1 MSCNKAKVYP
11 LVKVEETSANSCI
24 EEEDRIP
31 DKIME
36 SQNFT
41 AYNDTSGMPYAIFN
55 ELRFV
60 AFFATLFVIVL
71 VTGILLVQTVVY
83 VFLSTAIPTV
93 IRWLI
98 LNQLASCA
106 VFLLAPGLLM
116 STAAILL
123 GALRSGTPLPPAP
136 LAFCQFMSWLL
147 SFGATGRSW
156 SLTVFSIFV
165 IVITI
170 RGLKA
175 VKRVHVLASLVAV
188 WILTFLLNVHI
199 TFPYPQ
205 YKVYGVQN
213 IGGVFCFPSNRGV
226 SQAIRTATLV
236 LWVVLSA
243 GLPTV
248 VTITIPIITLCYI
261 RRNTIGE
268 KADYNKRIAKFALF
282 LLIGNIMNII
292 SRALPITLASKS
304 PQLVGIMTT
313 ICISVSGLPT
323 LIIILV
329 YFKPVRNK
337 LKKTVTCGCLRNT
350 KDKKEDN

>member
-1 MSCNKAKVYP
+1 
-11 LVKVEETSANSCI
+11 
-24 EEEDRIP
+24 
-31 DKIME
+31 ME

-41 AYNDTSGMPYAIFN
+41 AYNVTSAMPSHLYGEPGFA
-55 ELRFV
+55 
-60 AFFATLFVIVL
+60 AFFATLFVIIF

-83 VFLSTAIPTV
+83 VFLSTDIPTV

-98 LNQLASCA
+98 LNQLAACA
-106 VFLLAPGLLM
+106 VFLVTPGFVT
-116 STAAILL
+116 SAATVL
-123 GALRSGTPLPPAP
+123 GISRLGTPLPPSP

-156 SLTVFSIFV
+156 SLAVFSIFI
-165 IVITI
+165 IVTTI

-205 YKVYGVQN
+205 YGVYGVQN
-213 IGGVFCFPSNRGV
+213 IGGVYCYPSNRGV

-248 VTITIPIITLCYI
+248 ITITIPIITLCYI
-261 RRNTIGE
+261 RRNIITE
-268 KADYNKRIAKFALF
+268 ASAYNKRIAKFALF
-282 LLIGNIMNII
+282 LLTGNIVNII
-292 SRALPITLASKS
+292 SRAVPVILSFVFPHVA
-304 PQLVGIMTT
+304 GIIISN
-313 ICISVSGLPT
+313 ICISVSDLPT
-323 LIIILV
+323 LIITLV
-329 YFKPVRNK
+329 YFKPVREK
-337 LKKTVTCGCLRNT
+337 LKRTVTCGCLRNT
-350 KDKKEDN
+350 KDRKEDSEGFQQCEIKKKDANSVPTSSGE